1 MARGKRSG
9 EFERIARYFAPLAAD
24 VPGARGLRDD
34 CAFLELPEGQELV
47 AKTDAIAEGVHYL
60 PGDPPELIAR
70 KVLRVNLS
78 DLAAKG
84 AVPRWYLL
92 TAAFRA
98 EHDDA
103 WVAAFA
109 RGLAKDQTEFDI
121 RLVGG
126 DTVTA
131 PGPALFSVTA
141 LGTVKASW
149 GLRRSGAHA
158 GDDIYVTGTI
168 GDGALGLLVRRGE
181 LSKLKP
187 KQREYLVDRYRLPRP
202 RLTLGHHLLGVATA
216 ALDVSDGLVA
226 DLGHLCASSGL
237 SAVIE
242 EDKVPL
248 SPAARTA
255 VAGNTALI
263 ENVLTGGDDYE
274 ILFTAPASA
283 AKVLEHRAAE
293 SKTPITRIGRTAAGK
308 GVSVVD
314 AAGKRRVLARGGWTH
329 S

>member
-24 VPGARGLRDD
+24 VPGAHGLRDD

-47 AKTDAIAEGVHYL
+47 VKTDAIAEGVHYL
-60 PGDPPELIAR
+60 PDDPPELIAR

-98 EHDDA
+98 DHDDP
-103 WVAAFA
+103 WIAAFV
-109 RGLAKDQTEFDI
+109 RGLARDQAEFDV

-126 DTVTA
+126 DTIAA
-131 PGPALFSVTA
+131 PGPAQFSVTA
-141 LGTVKASW
+141 LGMVKASW

-158 GDDIYVTGTI
+158 GEDIYVTGTI

-181 LSKLKP
+181 LARLKP

-202 RLTLGHHLLGVATA
+202 RVTLGHQLLGVASA

-226 DLGHLCASSGL
+226 DLGHLCESSGL

-248 SPAARTA
+248 SPAARAAVTA
-255 VAGNTALI
+255 DPALI
-263 ENVLTGGDDYE
+263 ERVLTGGDDYE
-274 ILFTAPASA
+274 ILFTAPPSA

-293 SKTPITRIGRTAAGK
+293 SRIPITRIGRTSPGK

-314 AAGKRRVLARGGWTH
+314 AAGKRRVPARGGWTH
-329 S
+329 F